1 MITRFGLERKDNQ
14 AREKDQQEIS
24 LLRMD
29 EIEESKIEEES
40 ELLTEE
46 DFKTDSMDT
55 PKVNQNNEDS
65 SSLAI
70 MNKKSMSRKDSER

>member
-55 PKVNQNNEDS
+55 PKVNQNIEDS